1 MQQAVDFLMSHLVLV
16 FVLVFLMFLGGAGI
30 QISQISNYSH
40 EANEIISRYG
50 GLSKD
55 AAQKLKD
62 VSDQQYHGRFIV
74 TNIKK
79 VNGKLV
85 MPQLKDGMDYSQS
98 NDLRHQLQMRKMTPT
113 VLSKRMAKKVFKQ
126 PDIEFNPKDNMN
138 YNQLQASTS
147 MPPELAKVI
156 SLRKN
161 ETRLEK
167 ESYKVNNAKLY
178 SQMEDKIKD
187 DKKQLD
193 DLQDRA
199 ISALTDYEYAEIQ
212 EILHNRDKSGNNY
225 PLGLE
230 WRDAVAKIIGSSQ
243 EDIFNTD
250 TVGYGKEFSYVLWTR
265 LNVMNMKNNLPPR
278 TYTITNDSR
287 QGTIGGAYHGDD
299 NSTEKDNTTVL
310 NYR

>member
-16 FVLVFLMFLGGAGI
+16 FVLVFLMFMGGAGI
-30 QISQISNYSH
+30 QVSQISNYSH

-62 VSDQQYHGRFIV
+62 ISDEQYHGRFIV

-98 NDLRHQLQMRKMTPT
+98 NDLRHQLQLRKMTPT
-113 VLSKRMAKKVFKQ
+113 VLSKRMAKKVFEQ

-138 YNQLQASTS
+138 YNQLKASTS

-161 ETRLEK
+161 KTRLEK

-178 SQMEDKIKD
+178 SQMEDKIKQD
-187 DKKQLD
+187 HDQIKA
-193 DLQDRA
+193 LQDRA

-212 EILHNRDKSGNNY
+212 EILYNRDKSGNEY

-230 WRDAVAKIIGSSQ
+230 WRNAVGLILGADQ

-250 TVGYGKEFSYVLWTR
+250 TVGYGKEFSYALWTKF
-265 LNVMNMKNNLPPR
+265 NVMNMKNNLPPR

-287 QGTIGGAYHGDD
+287 QGTIGGAYHG
-299 NSTEKDNTTVL
+299 E
-310 NYR
+310 